1 MQFKR
6 VIAFL
11 ALVLGFLGVVAC
23 VAGIY
28 VAWSLGSRI
37 EQANEKVFAT
47 LDKGL
52 DAAQDRLRGV
62 QKRVGES
69 KVTAMEIQQ
78 YLRDWSKRRAG
89 ERLVSHLEIDSRADK
104 LAGRLQTADVWLETS
119 TESIRGIQQVMEL
132 GNSLGADMEPASVEE
147 IVAKLAS
154 LRSAL
159 QQTQRTVEEIREA
172 TAARESD
179 SEDTRVSR
187 VTKLVGRTLLAL
199 SDIDTRLENSVA
211 RLSDMRANARES
223 KARMSNYILLT
234 TIGCSLLLAWVA
246 LGQAALC
253 LCGWRQARKRT
264 S

>member
-6 VIAFL
+6 VIAFF
-11 ALVLGFLGVVAC
+11 ALVFGFLGVVAC
-23 VAGIY
+23 VAGIF
-28 VAWSLGSRI
+28 VAWSLASRI

-47 LDKGL
+47 LDKAL

-62 QKRVGES
+62 QDRLRES
-69 KVTAMEIQQ
+69 KVITTEIHQ
-78 YLRDWSKRRAG
+78 YVKDWSKRRAE
-89 ERLVSHLEIDSRADK
+89 ERLAPHFEIESRAGK
-104 LAGRLQTADVWLETS
+104 LAGGLQTADLWLEKS
-119 TESIRGIQQVMEL
+119 TESIQGIQQIMVL
-132 GNSLGADMEPASVEE
+132 GNSFGADMEPTSVDE
-147 IVAKLAS
+147 VLVKLAS

-159 QQTQRTVEEIREA
+159 QQTQRTLEEIREA

-199 SDIDTRLENSVA
+199 SDIDTRLENSVV

-234 TIGCSLLLAWVA
+234 TMGCSLLLGWVGF
-246 LGQAALC
+246 GQTALC
-253 LCGWRQARKRT
+253 ICGWRQARKRT
-264 S
+264 G